1 MRLRACCLSC
11 REHKNNIDSK
21 RVTMTNK
28 VLRQNANCSVC
39 FSDKSRS
46 MAQEDRKSSQK
57 KNSKQKFNKK
67 VVIDYY
73 KTNMLIY
80 CLVCKRNTKNKD
92 AKMVKTKNDRLILSS
107 NCAVCGN
114 KKSRFIKEQEAK
126 GL

>member
-1 MRLRACCLSC
+1 MRLRA
-11 REHKNNIDSK
+11 HTNNIASK

-28 VLRQNANCSVC
+28 VLRQKSKCSVC
-39 FSDKSRS
+39 LSDKSRS
-46 MAQEDRKSSQK
+46 MAQEDSKSSQK
-57 KNSKQKFNKK
+57 KNSKQKLNKK

-92 AKMVKTKNDRLILSS
+92 VKMVKTKNDRLILSS